1 MAVEKDYISV
11 IVPIYKGIQYIK
23 GLIIQIE
30 AAATEVSNEV
40 ELILVNDYPDE
51 PINEL
56 YFSDIIS
63 ISVIQTNINRGIQG
77 ARVIGLNSANGKYVL
92 FLDQDDTIAPIY
104 FKSQLN
110 AIGEADVCVCNCIVN
125 GKGRYA
131 DWRESLD
138 DSITEKYN
146 VEVGCGFTVGQALIK
161 KESISEFWKNNWLMN
176 NYCDDYYLWLCMF
189 SEGRRF
195 VPNPEVLYEHI
206 NTGANQSDDY
216 SVWFKSSLE
225 MLQKLALGNIFSDK
239 RIKLIRNN
247 IDIEAITYLND
258 IKFLKQKNWAYARL
272 LSLSDDPNRFRLIAE
287 KMCFTSHGV
296 AVYGADLGIHL
307 CNLMKRNYIS
317 PICIV
322 DRNADNIRSDMRVFP
337 IEEVPK
343 TVTMIISTIF
353 KESKIV
359 EDKLKKLYPYIK
371 YCHINEVLNDSL
383 VKHNAI

>member
-56 YFSDIIS
+56 FFSDIIS

-104 FKSQLN
+104 FKSQLK

-125 GKGRYA
+125 GKSRYA

-216 SVWFKSSLE
+216 SAWFKSSLE

-272 LSLSDDPNRFRLIAE
+272 LSL
-287 KMCFTSHGV
+287 
-296 AVYGADLGIHL
+296 
-307 CNLMKRNYIS
+307 
-317 PICIV
+317 
-322 DRNADNIRSDMRVFP
+322 
-337 IEEVPK
+337 
-343 TVTMIISTIF
+343 
-353 KESKIV
+353 
-359 EDKLKKLYPYIK
+359 
-371 YCHINEVLNDSL
+371 
-383 VKHNAI
+383 